1 MRIFSLTD
9 LFILGLGL
17 DLAGAMLIAR
27 GLLISPAAIAR
38 LNTWG
43 GLESGSTVD
52 RSRNWVDAFFGVV
65 YLGLG
70 FACQAAGYFAELG
83 GSTPTSGGR
92 RGLWAALILVI
103 TLVLALLLWWALKER
118 GLKRLLIA
126 VARSKPGGSE
136 SENRIR
142 GWTRE
147 KALRL
152 RELGEAAGWKAEGT
166 ELEEGGVVDYN
177 QRVFGV
183 NIPARLYESSGSSET
198 S

>member
-1 MRIFSLTD
+1 MRNLSLTD
-9 LFILGLGL
+9 LFVLGLGL
-17 DLAGAMLIAR
+17 DLAGAVLIAR
-27 GLLISPAAIAR
+27 GLLISPAAMAR

-52 RSRNWVDAFFGVV
+52 RARNWVDAFFGVV

-83 GSTPTSGGR
+83 GSAPKSGGYR
-92 RGLWAALILVI
+92 TLWAALILAI
-103 TLVLALLLWWALKER
+103 TLALALLLWWASKER

-126 VARSKPGGSE
+126 VASNKPGGSE
-136 SENRIR
+136 SETEIR

-152 RELGEAAGWKAEGT
+152 RELGEAAGWKAEGA
-166 ELEEGGVVDYN
+166 ELEEGGVVDYA
-177 QRVFGV
+177 QRVFSL
-183 NIPARLYESSGSSET
+183 NIPAGLYGPGQG
-198 S
+198 

>member
-17 DLAGAMLIAR
+17 DLAGAVLIAR

-52 RSRNWVDAFFGVV
+52 RARNWVDAFFGVV

-83 GSTPTSGGR
+83 GSTPKGGGCR
-92 RGLWAALILVI
+92 ALWAALTLAI
-103 TLVLALLLWWALKER
+103 TLVLALLLWWASKER

-126 VARSKPGGSE
+126 VARNKPGASE
-136 SENRIR
+136 SETEIG

-152 RELGEAAGWKAEGT
+152 RELGEAAG
-166 ELEEGGVVDYN
+166 
-177 QRVFGV
+177 
-183 NIPARLYESSGSSET
+183 
-198 S
+198 